1 MMRLAR
7 VLVMIAA
14 IFMERFKESKLMG
27 HALYGIRPVCIG
39 MIAAVVIQQSMAN
52 YAGTWLLGMSWQAL
66 IIGAVALVLLIVLKW
81 SVPKTITVSAALGLL
96 FGVLFG

>member
-1 MMRLAR
+1 
-7 VLVMIAA
+7 
-14 IFMERFKESKLMG
+14 
-27 HALYGIRPVCIG
+27 
-39 MIAAVVIQQSMAN
+39 
-52 YAGTWLLGMSWQAL
+52 MSWQAL